1 MNQIINHFEGGIR
14 MQLAQLMLYV
24 ENQKEIRDF
33 WVKHFDFV
41 VKNEVMN
48 GDMYMIEL
56 SPHAN
61 AETTIIL
68 HNREQIMK
76 MSPELDMATPSL
88 LFATSDLEELHARLV
103 AANVTVGEIVDMPGQ
118 RVFNFSD
125 PENNYFAIKQA

>member
-1 MNQIINHFEGGIR
+1 

-61 AETTIIL
+61 AVTTIIL

-88 LFATSDLEELHARLV
+88 LFATSDLEKLHARLV

>member
-1 MNQIINHFEGGIR
+1 MNQIFNYFEGGIR

-61 AETTIIL
+61 AEATIIL

-76 MSPELDMATPSL
+76 MSPEIDMTTPSL
-88 LFATSDLEELHARLV
+88 LFATSDLEKLHARLV
-103 AANVTVGEIVDMPGQ
+103 AANVTVGEIVDMPGY
-118 RVFNFSD
+118 RVFNFAD
-125 PENNYFAIKQA
+125 PENHYFAVKQA

>member
-1 MNQIINHFEGGIR
+1 

-56 SPHAN
+56 LPHAN

-88 LFATSDLEELHARLV
+88 LFATSDLEKLHARLV

>member
-1 MNQIINHFEGGIR
+1 

-76 MSPELDMATPSL
+76 MSPELDMTTPSL
-88 LFATSDLEELHARLV
+88 LFATSDLEKLHARLV
-103 AANVTVGEIVDMPGQ
+103 AANVTVGEIVDMPGY
-118 RVFNFSD
+118 RVFNFAD
-125 PENNYFAIKQA
+125 PENHYFAVKQA

>member
-1 MNQIINHFEGGIR
+1 MNQIFNYFEGGIR

-61 AETTIIL
+61 AEATIIL

-76 MSPELDMATPSL
+76 MSPELDMTTPSL
-88 LFATSDLEELHARLV
+88 LFATSDLEKLHARLV
-103 AANVTVGEIVDMPGQ
+103 AANVTVGEIVDMPGY
-118 RVFNFSD
+118 RVFNFAD
-125 PENNYFAIKQA
+125 PENHYFAVKQA

>member
-61 AETTIIL
+61 AEATIIL

-76 MSPELDMATPSL
+76 MSPEIDMTTPSL
-88 LFATSDLEELHARLV
+88 LFATSDLEKLHARLV
-103 AANVTVGEIVDMPGQ
+103 AANVTVGEIVDMPGY
-118 RVFNFSD
+118 RVFNFAD
-125 PENNYFAIKQA
+125 PENHYFAVKQA